1 MACSSEGAR
10 EALSG
15 RIGAVY
21 QEVSRFPSVTYA
33 NVGPEVAARCGAKCL
48 PLYTEWRHPDLERHQ
63 KLRFSRQYILHH
75 DSRAILSVTPVGI
88 PAEIHNLLL
97 TGMSP
102 TGKYKAILTHYL
114 EMGQKQEVLE
124 VWSNS
129 GRVRNINLTALDKHG
144 KVYTDEQFRCFAWSS
159 SENQIVY
166 VAERRHSAKQQY
178 FSQEEFTERLEN
190 ERFVYN
196 DNWGEALGDKSVP
209 VLCVLNIETSEM
221 SVLEDI
227 PGYLSP
233 GQALWSPSDKG
244 IIFVGWWHEP
254 FRLGLNACSNRRSAL
269 FLYDL
274 SENSCEL
281 LTSDD
286 QSVSSPRLSPD
297 QTHLLYL
304 EGPVF
309 GPHRHCLK
317 LQLLNWQTKSSHT
330 VVDIVRTAI
339 AGFYG
344 IYSGALSMHCW
355 ASDNQRILL
364 STPQRS
370 RKEVLVV
377 DTKSRSVKS
386 ITSGTSEGSWTL
398 LGVQQD
404 LLVVSCSSPN
414 CPPSLKVGVLPPA
427 GSELE
432 LQWISVEESSVLPD
446 MEWKILTVDPAM
458 SEKGSPY
465 TDQSFEAILLI
476 PQGSK
481 QGKEALSPVMVSPH
495 GGPHS
500 VFDACWRPTMAG
512 LCRLGFAVLLAN
524 SGRAARAGA
533 ATSASCA
540 AWHVSPHGWKLQSG
554 ARPRHR
560 AGSVQLPGAVAS
572 CGGLQAAGPRQ
583 GETAGE
589 RPKWPGMGRSQ
600 SFLDTPAGRG
610 NLSAQPGR
618 GASRAAR
625 EAPLGPS
632 EEPPSHPSAVP
643 PAAAP
648 AGLRCTLHF
657 PANCTPN
664 ARGRNAGASE
674 GPEATVL
681 LTIASI
687 SGSVGSVVGDS
698 IDSLISRVGVQDVAD
713 TQLAVE
719 AALQMEIYLDP
730 NRIALLGGSHGGFIC
745 CHLIGQ
751 FPERYKACAVRN
763 SVTNMATLLGT
774 SDIPDW
780 RYASLGLPYSYERIP
795 TEKDLSAMLLSS
807 PIIHAAKVQAPLLL
821 CVGAKDRRVSPYQ
834 ALEYYR
840 VLKARGIPVQ
850 LMWYPEENHAL
861 SGVVAEADVFMNCAQ
876 WIIHYLSRKV
886 D

>member
-1 MACSSEGAR
+1 M
-10 EALSG
+10 
-15 RIGAVY
+15 
-21 QEVSRFPSVTYA
+21 
-33 NVGPEVAARCGAKCL
+33 
-48 PLYTEWRHPDLERHQ
+48 
-63 KLRFSRQYILHH
+63 
-75 DSRAILSVTPVGI
+75 

-124 VWSNS
+124 PLNIHNFFSDTNRTRRKNSDEPVDSLASVCGGRFCPVLISVSQQVWSNS

-144 KVYTDEQFRCFAWSS
+144 KVYTDEQFRCFAWSN

-178 FSQEEFTERLEN
+178 FPQEEFTEGLEN

-209 VLCVLNIETSEM
+209 VLCVLNIETSEV

-227 PGYLSP
+227 PGHLSP
-233 GQALWSPSDKG
+233 GQVSMM
-244 IIFVGWWHEP
+244 
-254 FRLGLNACSNRRSAL
+254 RLEGMSNWRVTTKQEFHGLDQHLADDLFEGANLRSIL
-269 FLYDL
+269 QIMEEDCGQLYFSTICLKIAVVSHLRDCL
-274 SENSCEL
+274 ECPKEL

-377 DTKSRSVKS
+377 DTKSGSVKS

-476 PQGSK
+476 PRGSK
-481 QGKEALSPVMVSPH
+481 QGKEALSPLMVSPH

-512 LCRLGFAVLLAN
+512 LCRLGFAVLL
-524 SGRAARAGA
+524 
-533 ATSASCA
+533 
-540 AWHVSPHGWKLQSG
+540 
-554 ARPRHR
+554 
-560 AGSVQLPGAVAS
+560 GS
-572 CGGLQAAGPRQ
+572 
-583 GETAGE
+583 
-589 RPKWPGMGRSQ
+589 
-600 SFLDTPAGRG
+600 
-610 NLSAQPGR
+610 
-618 GASRAAR
+618 
-625 EAPLGPS
+625 LGF
-632 EEPPSHPSAVP
+632 
-643 PAAAP
+643 
-648 AGLRCTLHF
+648 GQ
-657 PANCTPN
+657 
-664 ARGRNAGASE
+664 
-674 GPEATVL
+674 
-681 LTIASI
+681 
-687 SGSVGSVVGDS
+687 DS

-876 WIIHYLSRKV
+876 WIIHHLSRKI

>member
-1 MACSSEGAR
+1 MARSSENAR

-15 RIGAVY
+15 RIGTVY

-33 NVGPEVAARCGAKCL
+33 SIGPEVVARGAKCL
-48 PLYTEWRHPDLERHQ
+48 PLYTEWRHTDLERHQ

-75 DSRAILSVTPVGI
+75 DGREIVSVTPVGM
-88 PAEIHNLLL
+88 PAEVHNQLLI
-97 TGMSP
+97 GMSP

-114 EMGQKQEVLE
+114 ESGQKQEVLE

-159 SENQIVY
+159 SETQIVY
-166 VAERRHSAKQQY
+166 VAERKHSPKQHF
-178 FSQEEFTERLEN
+178 FSQEEFTEGQEN

-196 DNWGEALGDKSVP
+196 DNWGEALGDKSAP
-209 VLCVLNIETSEM
+209 VLCVLNIETTEV
-221 SVLEDI
+221 SVLQDI
-227 PGYLSP
+227 PGHLSP
-233 GQALWSPSDKG
+233 GQALWSPGDKG

-254 FRLGLNACSNRRSAL
+254 FRLGLYACSNRRSAL
-269 FLYDL
+269 FLFDL

-309 GPHRHCLK
+309 GSHRHCLK
-317 LQLLNWQTKSSHT
+317 LQLLNWQTKSSYT
-330 VVDIVRTAI
+330 VVDIVRTSTT
-339 AGFYG
+339 GFYG
-344 IYSGALSMHCW
+344 IYSGALSMLCW
-355 ASDNQRILL
+355 ASDNQRVLL
-364 STPQRS
+364 STSQRS

-377 DTKSRSVKS
+377 DTKSGSVNS

-427 GSELE
+427 GSELK
-432 LQWISVEESSVLPD
+432 LQWISVEESSALPD
-446 MEWKILTVDPAM
+446 MEWKILTVDPAL

-465 TDQSFEAILLI
+465 SKEAADQSFEAILLI
-476 PQGSK
+476 PRGSK
-481 QGKEALSPVMVSPH
+481 QGEEGHFPLVVSPH

-512 LCRLGFAVLLAN
+512 LCRLGFAVLMVN
-524 SGRAARAGA
+524 YR
-533 ATSASCA
+533 
-540 AWHVSPHGWKLQSG
+540 
-554 ARPRHR
+554 
-560 AGSVQLPGAVAS
+560 GS
-572 CGGLQAAGPRQ
+572 
-583 GETAGE
+583 
-589 RPKWPGMGRSQ
+589 
-600 SFLDTPAGRG
+600 
-610 NLSAQPGR
+610 
-618 GASRAAR
+618 
-625 EAPLGPS
+625 LGF
-632 EEPPSHPSAVP
+632 
-643 PAAAP
+643 
-648 AGLRCTLHF
+648 GQ
-657 PANCTPN
+657 
-664 ARGRNAGASE
+664 
-674 GPEATVL
+674 
-681 LTIASI
+681 
-687 SGSVGSVVGDS
+687 DS
-698 IDSLISRVGVQDVAD
+698 IDSLISHIGVQDVAD
-713 TQLAVE
+713 TQLAVDV
-719 AALQMEIYLDP
+719 ALQMANLDP

-745 CHLIGQ
+745 CHLIGR
-751 FPERYKACAVRN
+751 FPEKYKACAVRN

-795 TEKDLSAMLLSS
+795 TEKDLAAMLLSS

-840 VLKARGIPVQ
+840 VLKARGIPVR
-850 LMWYPEENHAL
+850 LIWYPEENHAL
-861 SGVVAEADVFMNCAQ
+861 SGVVAEADVFMNYAQ
-876 WIIHYLSRKV
+876 WITHHLFRNV

>member
-33 NVGPEVAARCGAKCL
+33 SVGSEVAARCGAKCL
-48 PLYTEWRHPDLERHQ
+48 PLYTEWRHLDLERHQ

-75 DSRAILSVTPVGI
+75 DSRAIISVTPVGM

-144 KVYTDEQFRCFAWSS
+144 KVYTDGKGSNSRLGRMLLSAGLAMVLPQSCSQQRAFSYLKFFGQRWLLTGMSPTGKYKAILTHYLEMGQKQEVLEVWSNSGRVRNINLTALDKHGKVYTDEFCKIVLNTVKEGPSLMQVEVPGNQGDTVSQGQVTIETHSYHNS
-159 SENQIVY
+159 SYHDKEMSRTLYND
-166 VAERRHSAKQQY
+166 
-178 FSQEEFTERLEN
+178 
-190 ERFVYN
+190 RFVYN

-209 VLCVLNIETSEM
+209 VLCVLNIETSEV

-227 PGYLSP
+227 PGHLSP
-233 GQALWSPSDKG
+233 GQALWSPGDKG

-269 FLYDL
+269 FLFDL

-297 QTHLLYL
+297 QTHLIYL

-317 LQLLNWQTKSSHT
+317 LQLLNWQTKSSYT

-377 DTKSRSVKS
+377 DTKSGSVKS

-414 CPPSLKVGVLPPA
+414 CPPSLRVGVLPPA

-476 PQGSK
+476 PRGSK
-481 QGKEALSPVMVSPH
+481 QGKEAPLPLMVSPH

-512 LCRLGFAVLLAN
+512 LCRLGFAVLLVN
-524 SGRAARAGA
+524 YR
-533 ATSASCA
+533 
-540 AWHVSPHGWKLQSG
+540 
-554 ARPRHR
+554 
-560 AGSVQLPGAVAS
+560 GS
-572 CGGLQAAGPRQ
+572 
-583 GETAGE
+583 
-589 RPKWPGMGRSQ
+589 
-600 SFLDTPAGRG
+600 
-610 NLSAQPGR
+610 
-618 GASRAAR
+618 
-625 EAPLGPS
+625 LGF
-632 EEPPSHPSAVP
+632 
-643 PAAAP
+643 
-648 AGLRCTLHF
+648 GQ
-657 PANCTPN
+657 
-664 ARGRNAGASE
+664 
-674 GPEATVL
+674 
-681 LTIASI
+681 
-687 SGSVGSVVGDS
+687 DS

-719 AALQMEIYLDP
+719 AALQMDIYLDP

-807 PIIHAAKVQAPLLL
+807 PIIHAAKVRAPLLL

-876 WIIHYLSRKV
+876 WIIHHLSRKV